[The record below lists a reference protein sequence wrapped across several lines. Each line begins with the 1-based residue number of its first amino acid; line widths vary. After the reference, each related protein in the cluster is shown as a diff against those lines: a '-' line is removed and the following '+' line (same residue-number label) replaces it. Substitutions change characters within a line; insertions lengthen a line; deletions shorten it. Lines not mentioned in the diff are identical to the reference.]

1 MYALL
6 GRLAALVC
14 VAYKLG
20 ELDLFAV
27 TRHLCFSG
35 SAAVLGSY
43 VLDLAIGNFKV
54 LSQLY
59 AVEFH
64 TFVLHGC

>member
-1 MYALL
+1 MYPLL
-6 GRLAALVC
+6 GRLAALVA
-14 VAYKLG
+14 VAYELG
-20 ELDLFAV
+20 ELDRLAV
-27 TRHLCFSG
+27 TRHLCFCG

-43 VLDLAIGNFKV
+43 ILDLAIGNFKV

-64 TFVLHGC
+64 TFVLHE